1 MPSVRLGVFDEHEI
15 FRRGVL
21 ACVCDHPDITAISDP
36 AAGPFD
42 LAVVSVTIASTRR
55 LECPLL
61 LCAAD
66 ERLTLDAIPN
76 RVVGVLSRA
85 SVTPDQLLGAILAAA
100 AGLTVM
106 VAAHSAWPRTHTTLD
121 PRARAVLKMLAAGQD
136 THQIA
141 DDLGFSERTIKHAI
155 TLILAE
161 LGARNRAQAVA
172 EGIRLGVI

>member
-1 MPSVRLGVFDEHEI
+1 MAGVRLGVFDEHEI

-21 ACVCDHPDITAISDP
+21 ACVCDQPDITAISDP
-36 AAGPFD
+36 DGPLD
-42 LAVVSVTIASTRR
+42 LAVMSVTIASTRR
-55 LECPLL
+55 LDCPVLV
-61 LCAAD
+61 CAPQA
-66 ERLTLDAIPN
+66 RLDVAAIPN

-85 SVTPDQLLGAILAAA
+85 DMTPEQLLGAIRAAA

-106 VAAHSAWPRTHTTLD
+106 LASSNEGHRAQTALD
-121 PRARAVLKMLAAGQD
+121 SRARTVLRMLAAGQD
-136 THQIA
+136 THEIA

-155 TLILAE
+155 TLILTE

>member
-1 MPSVRLGVFDEHEI
+1 MAGVRLGVFDEHEI

-21 ACVCDHPDITAISDP
+21 ACVGDQPDITACSDP
-36 AAGPFD
+36 EASPFD
-42 LAVVSVTIASTRR
+42 LAVVSLGVASTWQ
-55 LECPLL
+55 LDCPLL
-61 LCAAD
+61 LCAPD
-66 ERLTLDAIPN
+66 DGLPLDAIPN

-85 SVTPDQLLGAILAAA
+85 SVTPDQLLGAIRATA
-100 AGLTVM
+100 AGLTVR
-106 VAAHSAWPRTHTTLD
+106 VAAASDWQRAHATLD
-121 PRARAVLKMLAAGQD
+121 ARARTVLKMLAAGQA

>member
-1 MPSVRLGVFDEHEI
+1 MAGVRLGVFDEHEI

-21 ACVCDHPDITAISDP
+21 ACVGDQPDLTAISDP
-36 AAGPFD
+36 TGGPFD
-42 LAVVSVTIASTRR
+42 LAIVSVTIASTRQ
-55 LECPLL
+55 LGCPVL
-61 LCAAD
+61 LCAPQA
-66 ERLTLDAIPN
+66 RLDLTAIPN

-85 SVTPDQLLGAILAAA
+85 SMTPDQLLGAIRAAA

-106 VAAHSAWPRTHTTLD
+106 LAASSDGQRAPTMLD
-121 PRARAVLKMLAAGQD
+121 RRARTVLKMLAAGQD

-141 DDLGFSERTIKHAI
+141 MDLGFSERTIKHAI

>member
-1 MPSVRLGVFDEHEI
+1 MAGVRLGVFDEHEI

-42 LAVVSVTIASTRR
+42 LAVVSITIASARR
-55 LECPLL
+55 LDCPLL
-61 LCAAD
+61 VCAPED
-66 ERLTLDAIPN
+66 RLTLEAIPN
-76 RVVGVLSRA
+76 RVAGVLSRT
-85 SVTPDQLLGAILAAA
+85 SVTPDQLLGAIRAAA

-106 VAAHSAWPRTHTTLD
+106 VASSSALQRAHTTLD

-161 LGARNRAQAVA
+161 FGARNRAQAVA